1 MSKSDLLELLRKAE
15 HYLQDFR
22 HLVGSES
29 LDKLVDDIENAL
41 RIRDEKKETKN
52 NADNQGRQDSSR
64 PSGEHP
70 SGA

>member
-15 HYLQDFR
+15 HYLQDFQ

-41 RIRDEKKETKN
+41 KQTDL
-52 NADNQGRQDSSR
+52 
-64 PSGEHP
+64 
-70 SGA
+70 